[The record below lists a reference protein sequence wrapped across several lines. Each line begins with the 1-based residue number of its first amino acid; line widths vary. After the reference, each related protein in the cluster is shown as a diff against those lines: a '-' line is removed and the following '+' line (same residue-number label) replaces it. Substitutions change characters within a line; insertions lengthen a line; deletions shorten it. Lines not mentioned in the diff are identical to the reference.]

1 MRKKISKE
9 RKEKKALRAAMSLAA
24 QEAHDNAVLEKASLD
39 HHIKQAAAPGNS
51 V

>member
-9 RKEKKALRAAMSLAA
+9 RKEKKALKAAMSLAA
-24 QEAHDNAVLEKASLD
+24 QEAHDNAVLERAGLD
-39 HHIKQAAAPGNS
+39 HHMEQATAPGDS